1 MTEHLVPPRPE
12 AVWVDATKA
21 RELLG
26 HHDNWRALKPNLL
39 RRYVQDMREGRWA
52 PNSTLQVDMEGRLVD
67 GQHRLRA
74 VIATDTAQWF
84 VVLYD
89 VAPGDVEVID
99 TGVSRSFADLLR
111 HEGYKGRSKA
121 VASAVTVAMAWE
133 AGVITAS
140 GSSMD
145 LGLSSRAKLD
155 WLQDHPRLADMHPDG
170 QRLYSTLR
178 LPVSAGMAFTY
189 RGRTESPA
197 LVDEFLDAVCDA
209 REPSSA
215 AIVFRR
221 WCLGRAADQR
231 RTSTPEYLA
240 LTIKAWNAHHVGR
253 PVERLLWLV
262 RRGEPFPR
270 MMTQRDLGQ

>member
-12 AVWVDATKA
+12 AVWVDATRA

-26 HHDNWRALKPNLL
+26 SHDNWRALKPNLL
-39 RRYVQDMREGRWA
+39 RRYVSDMREGRWA
-52 PNSTLQVDMEGRLVD
+52 PNSTLQVDLDGRLVD

-74 VIATDTAQWF
+74 VIASDTAQWF
-84 VVLYD
+84 VILFD
-89 VAPGDVEVID
+89 VSSADVEVID

-133 AGVITAS
+133 AGVIAGT
-140 GSSMD
+140 GSSMN
-145 LGLSSRAKLD
+145 LGLSNRAKLD
-155 WLQDHPRLADMHPDG
+155 WLQDHPRLADAHPEG
-170 QRLYSTLR
+170 QRLYASLR
-178 LPVSAGMAFTY
+178 LPCSVGMAFVWK
-189 RGRTESPA
+189 GRQESPA
-197 LVDEFLDAVCDA
+197 MVDEFLDAVCDA

-215 AIVFRR
+215 AIVYRR
-221 WCLGRAADQR
+221 WCLGRAADVR
-231 RTSTPEYLA
+231 RTTAAEYLA
-240 LTIKAWNAHHVGR
+240 LTIKAWNAHMVGR

-270 MMTQRDLGQ
+270 MMSQGDVGQ